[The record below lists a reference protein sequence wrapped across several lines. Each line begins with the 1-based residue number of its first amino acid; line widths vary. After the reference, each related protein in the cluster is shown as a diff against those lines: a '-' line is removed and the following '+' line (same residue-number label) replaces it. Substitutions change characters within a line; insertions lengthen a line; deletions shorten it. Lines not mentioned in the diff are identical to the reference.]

1 MSTVRQVAAPRKSK
15 SPWRRR
21 ILICALLLS
30 PVFLTLSG
38 VIISRRS
45 GDRELERAIAEADR
59 LDPGWR
65 LPDLEA
71 KRLPVPDPAKN
82 GIDQVARIRN
92 ASPPMGWPQWPFPQF
107 DDDPSYLKLV
117 RTALEES
124 LEGDR
129 MAATLLNSEQERVL
143 RAELIRIGATIEM
156 ARRLPEFPYGR
167 FPLKWTKDFVSTP
180 FLHRMPAR
188 WVAGILTYDARL
200 RAHDG
205 DVAGALQDV
214 RSILHASRAI
224 GDEPTLQSQL
234 IRIACDTLAVK
245 ALENS
250 LACGRVSERQLA
262 ELQKELEIEAQTPF
276 FLTGIRGERAGYDA
290 VLEKIQQ
297 GEFSLSEYHRFMIR
311 TGGILI
317 PWGMVAELTPSYY
330 LKFVTT
336 YLDPQSERAEVLQLM
351 NELVE
356 IGKLP
361 APEMTTVMNA
371 KEKVWVQ
378 DKPYR
383 SNLVFQAN
391 RYVSADIRAKAI
403 LRTAYTALAV
413 ERFNLANGRW
423 PDNLQETVPSYLQS
437 VPIDPFDGAP
447 LRMVQKGSAIVI
459 YSLSQDRV
467 DQGGSLL
474 ADPTSTGSDV
484 GFVLHDPGQRRQL
497 AQPFVFPPHPSPI
510 QATGAKQ

>member
-1 MSTVRQVAAPRKSK
+1 MSTVHQLAAPRKSK
-15 SPWRRR
+15 PLRRRR

-30 PVFLTLSG
+30 PIFLTLFG
-38 VIISRRS
+38 VFVSRRR
-45 GDRELERAIAEADR
+45 GDQALERAIAEADR

-71 KRLPVPDPAKN
+71 KRLPVPAPAKN

-107 DDDPSYLKLV
+107 VDDPTYLKLV
-117 RTALEES
+117 RADLEAS

-129 MAATLLNSEQERVL
+129 LAPTLLNSEQERVL
-143 RAELIRIGATIEM
+143 RAELTRTAAAIEM

-167 FPLKWTKDFVSTP
+167 FPLKWSKDFISTP

-188 WVAGILTYDARL
+188 WVASLMMYDARF
-200 RAHDG
+200 RAHEG
-205 DVAGALQDV
+205 DLAGALQDV
-214 RSILHASRAI
+214 RSIIHASRAI

-234 IRIACDTLAVK
+234 IRIACDTIAVK
-245 ALENS
+245 ALESS

-262 ELQKELEIEAQTPF
+262 ELQKELEIEAETAF
-276 FLTGIRGERAGYDA
+276 FLTGIRGERAGYDS

-351 NELVE
+351 TELVE

-361 APEMTTVMNA
+361 APEMATVMNA
-371 KEKVWVQ
+371 KERVWVQ

-391 RYVSADIRAKAI
+391 KYVSADVRAKAI
-403 LRTAYTALAV
+403 LRMAYTALAV
-413 ERFNLANGRW
+413 ERFHLANGRW
-423 PDNLQETVPSYLQS
+423 PDKLQEIVPGYLQS

-447 LRMVQKGSAIVI
+447 LRMARKGSAIVV
-459 YSLSQDRV
+459 YSVSQDRV
-467 DQGGSLL
+467 DQGGTLL
-474 ADPTSTGSDV
+474 ADPTNTGSDV
-484 GFVLHDPGQRRQL
+484 GFVLHDPAQRRQP
-497 AQPFVFPPHPSPI
+497 AQSFVFPPRPAPI
-510 QATGAKQ
+510 ETNGGKQ